1 MSLTVLE
8 KKGLVAGFSFLVGVL
23 FLRRALGRPGK
34 GDVYIDPVTVTPTTF
49 TPEDQND
56 ALLSALQRQAME
68 SLGVDLDL
76 MAPTK
81 KPTPMQVLD
90 VESTI
95 QKLGAAGKT
104 GEASFL
110 ATLLHEAQALPE
122 SGGGSA

>member
-8 KKGLVAGFSFLVGVL
+8 KKGLIAGLSFVVGVL
-23 FLRRALGRPGK
+23 FLRRALARPVKGK
-34 GDVYIDPVTVTPTTF
+34 VYIDPVTVTPTTL
-49 TPEDQND
+49 TREDKENSI
-56 ALLSALQRQAME
+56 LSALQRQAME

-81 KPTPMQVLD
+81 KPSPMAVLD

-122 SGGGSA
+122 EGNS